1 MDDKEMIHVIIDVE
15 TTSKYPDQNKIIQ
28 IVLKVMNKEDNFSRY
43 VMTHQRIDKEAEKV
57 HNISMLFL
65 NQVGANF
72 FDVVGKEMID
82 WISNLQL
89 KYSQKKNLTNFSQWK
104 YIRL

>member
-1 MDDKEMIHVIIDVE
+1 MGIKIEMDDKEMIHVIMDVE

-89 KYSQKKNLTNFSQWK
+89 KYSQKKK
-104 YIRL
+104 PY